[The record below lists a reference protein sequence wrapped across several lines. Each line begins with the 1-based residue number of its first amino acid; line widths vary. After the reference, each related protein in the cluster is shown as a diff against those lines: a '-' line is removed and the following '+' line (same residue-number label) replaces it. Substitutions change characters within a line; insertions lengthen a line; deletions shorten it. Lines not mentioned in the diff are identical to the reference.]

1 MFVRDSCS
9 KQLDSDRLAAYVP
22 ELNAYIFF
30 YSGKTLRVH
39 IFLFAG
45 ENYIRGIEHILFFF
59 LFAGDNYIRGFP
71 FFTFFTFFC
80 EKKDL
85 KIGFLKCANAGTPAV
100 PYYYIYIYIY
110 KKGRKETLYTPV
122 SFQFFLFETKKFFT
136 EGF

>member
-1 MFVRDSCS
+1 MRERLWSLEVDPGSLTTAWQCVWIVSLRLCGCALRHLGLRECS
-9 KQLDSDRLAAYVP
+9 EKNAG
-22 ELNAYIFF
+22 ELYAYIFF

-80 EKKDL
+80 EKK
-85 KIGFLKCANAGTPAV
+85 F
-100 PYYYIYIYIY
+100 
-110 KKGRKETLYTPV
+110 
-122 SFQFFLFETKKFFT
+122 
-136 EGF
+136 